1 MDGGAWQGTVHG
13 VEKGRTRLSDFHFQ
27 KQNSL
32 YGKEKKKGKKQG
44 WRESLS
50 KRKGGREGEW
60 KKIDFEIDKKIF
72 FKGEFGIIII
82 IKENLKYIAM

>member
-13 VEKGRTRLSDFHFQ
+13 VEKGRTWLRDFHFQ

-32 YGKEKKKGKKQG
+32 YGKEKK
-44 WRESLS
+44 RERSKDGGELEGEEEDR

-60 KKIDFEIDKKIF
+60 KK
-72 FKGEFGIIII
+72 
-82 IKENLKYIAM
+82 N

>member
-44 WRESLS
+44 WRESLRGKK
-50 KRKGGREGEW
+50 KRGKEKEEGRESE
-60 KKIDFEIDKKIF
+60 KKLI
-72 FKGEFGIIII
+72 
-82 IKENLKYIAM
+82 LR